1 MRFPE
6 LVPNWVCT
14 IPITVVIE
22 GEHVSEDGEPLIG
35 YEETTSTRVT
45 ENGETV
51 VTEQTEVH
59 TVTIETYCNWQD
71 GGQAVYTPDQ
81 KVIEI
86 KGRAYFNGD
95 LCPDIPNITGGEAY
109 VFGEKREI
117 HQGFKRRNPD
127 GSVNH
132 TEIQFK

>member
-14 IPITVVIE
+14 IPITLTLESE
-22 GEHVSEDGEPLIG
+22 GVGEDGEPSSFTL
-35 YEETTSTRVT
+35 
-45 ENGETV
+45 NGF
-51 VTEQTEVH
+51 
-59 TVTIETYCNWQD
+59 CNYQD
-71 GGQAVYTPDQ
+71 GGQAVYTADQ

-95 LCPDIPNITGGEAY
+95 ICPQLSNITGGEAQI
-109 VFGEKREI
+109 FGEKREI

-127 GSVNH
+127 GTVNH